1 MFHVEHPFAMRNH
14 ISHLLLHKIITISP
28 IRYCNRNL
36 YRANLTSAPASPKH
50 LMGRVIAVANQ
61 KGGVGKTTTSINLA
75 SSLAAAEVNT
85 LLVDCDPQ
93 SNTSSGLGF
102 VRDPERLSTYHLLMG
117 ACNAEEALQKPE
129 LEQLWVIPAHKNLIG
144 ANLELVDAERREFRM
159 RDALA
164 PLRERFQFIVLDC
177 PPALD
182 LLTLNALVA
191 ADSVLIPMQAE
202 YFALEG
208 ISELLDTVG
217 RIRQSF
223 NPLLDIEGVVLT
235 MFDERTNLAQQVA
248 SELRK
253 YFGEKLFR
261 TSIPRNIRLAEAPSH
276 GKPALVY
283 DVRSRGAESYIRL
296 AKEILHTEAAR
307 RQQAEAAVPAAAAQQ
322 PEAAT
327 ETVPATTAPAVS
339 PKATLQ
345 TRNPADGPAAEPQ
358 PGTVLP
364 AQTVPESQAPA
375 AIANQATAADDA
387 PAPAVAPGAAAAE
400 SEAAAEARLEAAAA
414 EPTPSLQEAYP
425 SLPPPALAEAVIQA
439 AQTPEAQPAVEH
451 GD

>member
-1 MFHVEHPFAMRNH
+1 
-14 ISHLLLHKIITISP
+14 
-28 IRYCNRNL
+28 
-36 YRANLTSAPASPKH
+36 
-50 LMGRVIAVANQ
+50 MGRVIAVANQ

-93 SNTSSGLGF
+93 SNSSSGLGF
-102 VRDPERLSTYHLLMG
+102 PRDPERLSTYHVLMG
-117 ACNAEEALQKPE
+117 ACSAEEALQKPE

-144 ANLELVDAERREFRM
+144 ANLELVDADRREFRL

-191 ADSVLIPMQAE
+191 ADAVLIPMQAE

-223 NPLLDIEGVVLT
+223 NPLLEIEGVVLT

-248 SELRK
+248 AELRN
-253 YFGEKLFR
+253 YFGDKLFR

-276 GKPALVY
+276 GKPVLVY

-296 AKEILHTEAAR
+296 AKEVLDAEAAR
-307 RQQAEAAVPAAAAQQ
+307 RQQVEAALESAGALVPAELPAEAVPADPAS
-322 PEAAT
+322 E
-327 ETVPATTAPAVS
+327 VPADATAQ
-339 PKATLQ
+339 ATSEPVP
-345 TRNPADGPAAEPQ
+345 TADSQQALAPVDG
-358 PGTVLP
+358 LP
-364 AQTVPESQAPA
+364 HSDQTVVPA
-375 AIANQATAADDA
+375 MSVSVDA
-387 PAPAVAPGAAAAE
+387 PAEIVAAGTALEAPVESVAAPPAAASIEAQPQVSAE
-400 SEAAAEARLEAAAA
+400 G
-414 EPTPSLQEAYP
+414 TPEEVPAPPEAYP
-425 SLPPPALAEAVIQA
+425 SLPPPKIAEAVIQA
-439 AQTPEAQPAVEH
+439 AQAPEAQPAVEQ